1 MEQAVDRP
9 LSFDDIPLVLTVEEL
24 MPILQIGR
32 NTAFDLV
39 HSGQIRSIR
48 AGRQIRILKHDL
60 RQFLEGGTAGI
71 AADMDWTNAAAP
83 YILRVDSCRAE
94 AADKAAEGGNDHAAR

>member
-1 MEQAVDRP
+1 MSKRP

-24 MPILQIGR
+24 MPILRIGR

-48 AGRQIRILKHDL
+48 TGRQVRILKQDL
-60 RQFLEGGTAGI
+60 QQFLEGGGHLPGGTGTNPTCTD
-71 AADMDWTNAAAP
+71 AAEPSTMEG
-83 YILRVDSCRAE
+83 DSCRAV
-94 AADKAAEGGNDHAAR
+94 KGGINHAAR